1 MNAST
6 LRIDA
11 SRDCRGVGC
20 PMNLVYA
27 KVELS
32 RLRAG
37 QVLEIILDHGAPI
50 NNVPASLTREGHE
63 VMEKKQ
69 LNDGCWQ
76 LLVRKAST

>member
-1 MNAST
+1 MSAST
-6 LRIDA
+6 LTIDA

-32 RLRAG
+32 RLQPG

-50 NNVPASLTREGHE
+50 NNVPASLIREGHE
-63 VMEKKQ
+63 IMEKTQ
-69 LNDGCWQ
+69 QPDGCWR